1 MLNNSGIC
9 RDILRDQETH
19 LGRGGQCANLGRIAI
34 KELQALQAGGV
45 EVVINVFGEVGA
57 YGGFF
62 ETEAWSPFAG
72 DLVEVGGFESVVA
85 GLLKYGSQVL
95 RRRSFTQCFLA
106 NCPEGEDEGL
116 AGVTDPLLSEVDR
129 EIAR

>member
-19 LGRGGQCANLGRIAI
+19 FGRGGQCANLGRIAI

-45 EVVINVFGEVGA
+45 EAVLNVFGEVGA

-85 GLLKYGSQVL
+85 GLLKHRCEVW
-95 RRRSFTQCFLA
+95 RRRSITQCVLA

-116 AGVTDPLLSEVDR
+116 TGVANPL
-129 EIAR
+129 